1 MVRSD
6 RQSDATGITGCYTA
20 NDTAHGLLVGARH
33 SVTYARAVNPALEL
47 TVACDGSCLKNP
59 DGPTGWAWVAE
70 DGRSARGGLA
80 TGTNNIGELLAV
92 RNLLADLPDTP
103 LLVLIDSQYAMKAST
118 EWLPGWKRKG
128 WRTSA
133 NKPVL
138 NLEIIQDIDRLMT
151 SRATRGIPIRFQW
164 VKGHHIGGAFP
175 LNDAADV
182 LAGQASSDAARGE
195 ITVVRTDE
203 HGVSTTSPGEA
214 VAPTNPPAAVLA
226 PDTLW

>member
-6 RQSDATGITGCYTA
+6 RQSDATGIAGCCNSHNTA
-20 NDTAHGLLVGARH
+20 RGLPVGARH
-33 SVTYARAVNPALEL
+33 SVTYARAVNPAAEL

-92 RNLLADLPDTP
+92 RNLLTDLPDTP

-175 LNDAADV
+175 LNDAADI
-182 LAGQASSDAARGE
+182 LAGQASSDAERGE

-203 HGVSTTSPGEA
+203 HGVSVTSA
-214 VAPTNPPAAVLA
+214 VDPLAHTPPPAAEHE
-226 PDTLW
+226 PNTLW